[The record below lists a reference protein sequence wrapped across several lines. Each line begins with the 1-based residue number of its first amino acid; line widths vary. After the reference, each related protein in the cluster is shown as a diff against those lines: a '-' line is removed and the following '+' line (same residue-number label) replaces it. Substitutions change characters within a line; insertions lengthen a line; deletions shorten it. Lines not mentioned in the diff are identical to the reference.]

1 MSDLPTPNILLSNRE
16 TSQLKFIQSALL
28 SKGAEFNLEK
38 HLNFTRITF
47 DSSVDGRVPVE
58 VVAESIVTI
67 NKFQVLKSLISEY
80 QSKNFEIYALIGAL
94 MSVEADNEIKRIE
107 KLIGMPEEIAP
118 ESFVAFRAEDLK
130 DDWEELKVL
139 ASVLIKQCRNPEDI
153 YRLIPYFLS
162 PEDGLGVEV
171 RKGPVAYCPEKI
183 VIPEYTGDKNVD
195 AVIEIVRRRP
205 RQVVIKEPELLDER
219 LLNTLRALG
228 E

>member
-28 SKGAEFNLEK
+28 SKGAEFTSEK

-94 MSVEADNEIKRIE
+94 MSVEVDNEIKRIE

-139 ASVLIKQCRNPEDI
+139 A
-153 YRLIPYFLS
+153 
-162 PEDGLGVEV
+162 
-171 RKGPVAYCPEKI
+171 
-183 VIPEYTGDKNVD
+183 
-195 AVIEIVRRRP
+195 
-205 RQVVIKEPELLDER
+205 
-219 LLNTLRALG
+219 
-228 E
+228 